1 MGFFSNFING
11 LRKSFDFNSSGEDY
25 LREIHQC
32 EKCGRPSFTNMCQYC
47 ETTEAYRKSEQRDNL
62 IYNLIYNLIHNLVSM
77 FFGRILKVAMS
88 LKSCMGTCDVVA
100 LWASQ
105 GFVLSPFV
113 ALGTIVVGFVLRLIS
128 FFAF

>member
-1 MGFFSNFING
+1 MKNVQDLHLQPCVSIVR
-11 LRKSFDFNSSGEDY
+11 LPR
-25 LREIHQC
+25 H
-32 EKCGRPSFTNMCQYC
+32 
-47 ETTEAYRKSEQRDNL
+47 TERVKNNIKDK
-62 IYNLIYNLIHNLVSM
+62 LVSM
-77 FFGRILKVAMS
+77 FFGRVINFAMS
-88 LKSCMGTCDVVA
+88 LKSCMGTCDIVA

>member
-1 MGFFSNFING
+1 
-11 LRKSFDFNSSGEDY
+11 
-25 LREIHQC
+25 
-32 EKCGRPSFTNMCQYC
+32 
-47 ETTEAYRKSEQRDNL
+47 
-62 IYNLIYNLIHNLVSM
+62 M
-77 FFGRILKVAMS
+77 FFGRILNVAMS

>member
-1 MGFFSNFING
+1 MKDVQD
-11 LRKSFDFNSSGEDY
+11 LRLQPCVSIVR
-25 LREIHQC
+25 LPRH
-32 EKCGRPSFTNMCQYC
+32 
-47 ETTEAYRKSEQRDNL
+47 TERVKNNIKDNL
-62 IYNLIYNLIHNLVSM
+62 IYNPIYNLVSM
-77 FFGRILKVAMS
+77 FFGRILNVAMS

>member
-1 MGFFSNFING
+1 MKNAED
-11 LRKSFDFNSSGEDY
+11 LRLQICVSIVR
-25 LREIHQC
+25 LPRH
-32 EKCGRPSFTNMCQYC
+32 
-47 ETTEAYRKSEQRDNL
+47 TERVKKR
-62 IYNLIYNLIHNLVSM
+62 IKYNLIYNLIHNLVSM

-113 ALGTIVVGFVLRLIS
+113 ALGTIVVGFILRLIS

>member
-1 MGFFSNFING
+1 MRLLKPI
-11 LRKSFDFNSSGEDY
+11 
-25 LREIHQC
+25 
-32 EKCGRPSFTNMCQYC
+32 EKVKN
-47 ETTEAYRKSEQRDNL
+47 KIKDNP
-62 IYNLIYNLIHNLVSM
+62 IYNLVSK
-77 FFGRILKVAMS
+77 FFGRIVTFTMS

-113 ALGTIVVGFVLRLIS
+113 ALGTIVVGLILRLIS

>member
-1 MGFFSNFING
+1 VKDVQD
-11 LRKSFDFNSSGEDY
+11 LRLQPCVSIVRLLKP
-25 LREIHQC
+25 I
-32 EKCGRPSFTNMCQYC
+32 EKVKN
-47 ETTEAYRKSEQRDNL
+47 KIKDNP
-62 IYNLIYNLIHNLVSM
+62 IYNLVSK
-77 FFGRILKVAMS
+77 FFGRIVTFTMS

-113 ALGTIVVGFVLRLIS
+113 ALGTIVVGLILRLIS

>member
-1 MGFFSNFING
+1 MKNAED
-11 LRKSFDFNSSGEDY
+11 LRLQICVSIVRLPRHTERVNKRIKSKFYQPE
-25 LREIHQC
+25 
-32 EKCGRPSFTNMCQYC
+32 
-47 ETTEAYRKSEQRDNL
+47 
-62 IYNLIYNLIHNLVSM
+62 LVSM
-77 FFGRILKVAMS
+77 FFGRILNVAMS

-113 ALGTIVVGFVLRLIS
+113 ALGTIVVGLILRLIS

>member
-1 MGFFSNFING
+1 MKNAED
-11 LRKSFDFNSSGEDY
+11 LRLQICVSIVRLPRHTERVKKRIKSKFYQPE
-25 LREIHQC
+25 
-32 EKCGRPSFTNMCQYC
+32 
-47 ETTEAYRKSEQRDNL
+47 
-62 IYNLIYNLIHNLVSM
+62 LVSM
-77 FFGRILKVAMS
+77 FFGRILNVAMS